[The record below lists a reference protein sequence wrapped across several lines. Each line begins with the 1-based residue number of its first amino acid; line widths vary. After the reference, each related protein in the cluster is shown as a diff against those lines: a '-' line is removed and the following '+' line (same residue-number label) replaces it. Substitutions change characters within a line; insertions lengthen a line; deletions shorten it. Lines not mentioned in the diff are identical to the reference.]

1 MHAGQ
6 IRPAKENIGR
16 ETTPCQRNLSIH
28 CSVYRSA
35 LFHWCRIG
43 DIIGANLKFIG
54 DMIGAI
60 GAIID
65 DNKEFIGDILYSTNY
80 DLKRMQLKRNDNF

>member
-1 MHAGQ
+1 MPTL
-6 IRPAKENIGR
+6 I
-16 ETTPCQRNLSIH
+16 LSTLR
-28 CSVYRSA
+28 SVYRSG

-54 DMIGAI
+54 DIIGAI